1 MLVKLTRI
9 AASSVS
15 LVPRIAGT
23 SIGTNGI
30 VAVGIGVTV
39 MWFIRRHLRECI
51 KNEMVWTQEQE
62 SIEND
67 GYWRKRLAV

>member
-9 AASSVS
+9 AVSSVS

-30 VAVGIGVTV
+30 VEVGIGVTV
-39 MWFIRRHLRECI
+39 M
-51 KNEMVWTQEQE
+51 
-62 SIEND
+62 
-67 GYWRKRLAV
+67 

>member
-15 LVPRIAGT
+15 LVLRIAGT

-39 MWFIRRHLRECI
+39 M
-51 KNEMVWTQEQE
+51 
-62 SIEND
+62 
-67 GYWRKRLAV
+67 